1 MKAIGIYQYQ
11 PTSDPDCFAE
21 IELEKPQPSNRDLL
35 VKVKAVSVNPVDCK
49 VRKSVKDKLVTPRI
63 LGWDAAG
70 IVEQVGDRVS
80 LFKPGDEVYYAG
92 SITRPGSNSE
102 YQLVDERIVGKK
114 PATLSFAEAAALPLT
129 TITAWEALFERLGIE
144 PHKTA
149 KNLASKVLIIGGAGG
164 VGSIAIQ
171 LAAQVAGLQVIATAS
186 RKESIDWCFKMGSNY
201 CIDYREPFAASLEKI
216 ALKEVDYI
224 LCFNDTDRHFKDM
237 VDVIKPQGKI
247 CSIVGTEHPLDLNLI
262 KNKSVTFAWEF
273 MFTKSMYETDDI
285 QSQHELLNQVADLV
299 DRGILK
305 TTVTQNLGALNAIDL
320 AKAHALLESGKT
332 VGKLVLSEIVSSSVD
347 S

>member
-1 MKAIGIYQYQ
+1 MKAIGVYQYL
-11 PTSDPDCFAE
+11 PTSDPDCFVE
-21 IELEKPQPSNRDLL
+21 IDLEKPQPSHRDLL
-35 VKVKAVSVNPVDCK
+35 VKVKAVSVNPVDYK
-49 VRKSVKDKLVTPRI
+49 IRQSVKEKRVTPRI

-114 PATLSFAEAAALPLT
+114 PATLSFSEAAALPLT

-144 PHKTA
+144 PQQTP
-149 KNLASKVLIIGGAGG
+149 KNQASKVLIIGGAGG

-171 LAAQVAGLQVIATAS
+171 LAAQVARLQVIATAS

-201 CIDYREPFAASLEKI
+201 CIDYHEPFASSLEKI
-216 ALKEVDYI
+216 AVKEVDYI
-224 LCFNDTDRHFKDM
+224 LCFNDTERHFKDM
-237 VDVIKPQGKI
+237 ADVIKPQGKI
-247 CSIVGTEHPLDLNLI
+247 CSIVEAEHALDMNLI
-262 KNKSVTFAWEF
+262 KSKSVTFAWEF

-305 TTVTQNLGALNAIDL
+305 TTVTQNLGALNAINL
-320 AKAHALLESGKT
+320 AKAHALLESEKT
-332 VGKLVLSEIVSSSVD
+332 IGKLVLSEILT
-347 S
+347 

>member
-1 MKAIGIYQYQ
+1 MKAIGVYEYL
-11 PTSDPDCFAE
+11 PASDPECFAE
-21 IELEKPQPSNRDLL
+21 IDLEKPQPSHRDLL
-35 VKVKAVSVNPVDCK
+35 VKVKAVSVNPVDYK
-49 VRKSVKDKLVTPRI
+49 IRQSVKEKRVTPRI

-114 PATLSFAEAAALPLT
+114 PATLSFSEAAALPLT

-144 PHKTA
+144 PQQTP
-149 KNLASKVLIIGGAGG
+149 KNQASKVLIIGGAGG

-171 LAAQVAGLQVIATAS
+171 LAAQVARLQVIATAS

-201 CIDYREPFAASLEKI
+201 CIDYHEPFASSLEKI
-216 ALKEVDYI
+216 AVKEVDYI
-224 LCFNDTDRHFKDM
+224 LCFNDTERHFKDM
-237 VDVIKPQGKI
+237 ADVIKPQGKI
-247 CSIVGTEHPLDLNLI
+247 CSIVEAEHPLDMNLI
-262 KNKSVTFAWEF
+262 KSKSVTFAWEF

-285 QSQHELLNQVADLV
+285 QSQHELLNGVADLV

-305 TTVTQNLGALNAIDL
+305 TTVTQNLGALNAINL

-332 VGKLVLSEIVSSSVD
+332 IGKLVLSEIST
-347 S
+347 

>member
-49 VRKSVKDKLVTPRI
+49 IRRSVKDKLVTPRI

-114 PATLSFAEAAALPLT
+114 PATLSFPEAAALPLT

-186 RKESIDWCFKMGSNY
+186 RKESIDWCLKMGSNY

-224 LCFNDTDRHFKDM
+224 LCFNDTDRYFKDM
-237 VDVIKPQGKI
+237 VNVIKPQGKI
-247 CSIVGTEHPLDLNLI
+247 CSIVETEHPLDMNSI
-262 KNKSVTFAWEF
+262 KSKSVTFAWEF

-305 TTVTQNLGALNAIDL
+305 TTVTQNLGALNAINL

-332 VGKLVLSEIVSSSVD
+332 IGKLVLSEIVR
-347 S
+347 

>member
-11 PTSDPDCFAE
+11 PASDPDCFAE
-21 IELEKPQPSNRDLL
+21 IDLEKPQPSDRDLL
-35 VKVKAVSVNPVDCK
+35 VKVKAVSLNPVDYK
-49 VRKSVKDKLVTPRI
+49 IRQSVKEKRVTPRI

-114 PATLSFAEAAALPLT
+114 PATLSFPEAAALPLT

-144 PHKTA
+144 PHQTP
-149 KNLASKVLIIGGAGG
+149 KNQASKVLIIGGAGG

-171 LAAQVAGLQVIATAS
+171 LASQVAGLQVIATAS

-201 CIDYREPFAASLEKI
+201 CIDYREPFAASLETI
-216 ALKEVDYI
+216 AVEGVDYI
-224 LCFNDTDRHFKDM
+224 LCCNDTERHFKDM
-237 VDVIKPQGKI
+237 ADVIKPQGKI
-247 CSIVGTEHPLDLNLI
+247 CSIVETEHPLDLNLI
-262 KNKSVTFAWEF
+262 KSKSVTFAWEF

-305 TTVTQNLGALNAIDL
+305 TTVTQNLGAINAINL
-320 AKAHALLESGKT
+320 ARAHALLESGKT
-332 VGKLVLSEIVSSSVD
+332 IGKLVLSEIVT
-347 S
+347 

>member
-1 MKAIGIYQYQ
+1 MKAIGVYQYL
-11 PTSDPDCFAE
+11 PASDPDCFAE
-21 IELEKPQPSNRDLL
+21 IDLEKPQPSHRDLL
-35 VKVKAVSVNPVDCK
+35 VKVKAVSVNPVDYK
-49 VRKSVKDKLVTPRI
+49 IRQSVKEKRVTPRI

-114 PATLSFAEAAALPLT
+114 PATLSFSEAAALPLT

-144 PHKTA
+144 PQQTP
-149 KNLASKVLIIGGAGG
+149 KNQASKVLIIGGAGG

-171 LAAQVAGLQVIATAS
+171 LAAQVARLQVIATAS

-201 CIDYREPFAASLEKI
+201 CIDYHEPFASSLEKI
-216 ALKEVDYI
+216 AVKEVDYI
-224 LCFNDTDRHFKDM
+224 LCFNDTERHFKDM
-237 VDVIKPQGKI
+237 ADVIKPQGKI
-247 CSIVGTEHPLDLNLI
+247 CSIVEAEHPLDMNLI
-262 KNKSVTFAWEF
+262 KSKSVTFAWEF

-305 TTVTQNLGALNAIDL
+305 TTVTQNLGALNAINL

-332 VGKLVLSEIVSSSVD
+332 IGKLVLSEI
-347 S
+347 